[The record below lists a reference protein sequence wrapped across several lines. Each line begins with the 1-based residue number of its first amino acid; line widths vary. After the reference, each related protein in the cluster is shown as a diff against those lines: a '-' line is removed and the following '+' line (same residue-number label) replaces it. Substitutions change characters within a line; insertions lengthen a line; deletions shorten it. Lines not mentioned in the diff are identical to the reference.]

1 VTGHGTQRGD
11 AQFALLAGQV
21 GCVVLADAMLGRLA
35 RWLRIMGFDTAYL
48 KSAGDDEVLERARSS
63 GRVLLTRDAGLAAR
77 AEGEGVRV
85 LRVEGNSLEGQLAQ
99 VAAAFSLQLK
109 EEPGFERCALCNTP
123 LEPVEREQA
132 EGRVPAGTFE
142 LGYFEIEVVCRSF
155 DNIVRSDSFSK
166 GGFLLM
172 FDV

>member
-1 VTGHGTQRGD
+1 MRQR
-11 AQFALLAGQV
+11 F
-21 GCVVLADAMLGRLA
+21 LADAMLGRLA

-142 LGYFEIEVVCRSF
+142 RAGEFFFCPRCQKFYWHGGHWKDIRSKVHAIEKKISGASRE
-155 DNIVRSDSFSK
+155 
-166 GGFLLM
+166 
-172 FDV
+172 